1 MAVLAREHRATVS
14 AASILDVTER
24 VVLLLLFLRLAYVN
38 YGPIMGGGHWFNVL
52 IVFSEFLCVGLL
64 LIRRRSDD
72 ISTRPA
78 DWLLAFFATAA
89 PLLVQP
95 GGGHPL
101 VPAAV
106 GFILL
111 MGGTVIQLSAKLML
125 RRSFGLVA
133 ANRGVKIEGP
143 YRLVRHP
150 MYLGY
155 VCAHI
160 GFLLM
165 APNVLNL
172 CIYAVGFSAQV
183 FRLLAE
189 ERLLMHDPA
198 YVAFARRVRYRLVP
212 GVF

>member
-1 MAVLAREHRATVS
+1 MAALAGEHRPTVS
-14 AASILDVTER
+14 AAGVLDVAER
-24 VVLLLLFLRLAYVN
+24 LVLLLLFLRLAYVN
-38 YGPIMGGGHWFNVL
+38 YGPIMDGGHWFNAL

-89 PLLVQP
+89 PLLVRP
-95 GGGHPL
+95 GGGPPL

-155 VCAHI
+155 VSAHI

-172 CIYAVGFSAQV
+172 CIYTVGFSGQV